1 MKNASLTL
9 PTKYIHQAPESW
21 SSFLVKLLLRIY
33 NRKNRLQHKLSG
45 PTMPSQPAPIPPK
58 LLQKLHISQDEVQGR
73 QVYKITHPQKK
84 SPKVVLYLHGGA
96 YVNNLIKPHWDLIRA
111 LVELTGAT
119 FIIPDYPLAP
129 QHQYPAVYAML
140 DEIYADLSQQVAP
153 YDLVLMGDSAGAAL
167 VLGFAQQLV
176 VQQKPQ
182 PSQLVLLA
190 PWLDVSMANPAAAT
204 LEKTDPMLSI
214 QGLRSAGLAY
224 AGSPEA
230 TLLPQVSPLY
240 GQLTG
245 LAPMAIFIGTHDLLW
260 ADVQRLRELLDKAR
274 TPYRYWEY
282 PKMTHVWMA
291 VTFMPEA
298 QHALREIAQLL
309 NDA

>member
-1 MKNASLTL
+1 
-9 PTKYIHQAPESW
+9 
-21 SSFLVKLLLRIY
+21 
-33 NRKNRLQHKLSG
+33 
-45 PTMPSQPAPIPPK
+45 MPSQPAPIPPK

-84 SPKVVLYLHGGA
+84 SSKVILYLHGGA
-96 YVNNLIKPHWDLIRA
+96 YVNNLLKPHWDLIGK

-119 FIIPDYPLAP
+119 CIVPDYPLAP

-140 DEIYADLSQQVAP
+140 DEIYADLGQQFAP
-153 YDLVLMGDSAGAAL
+153 ENCVLMGDSAGAAL
-167 VLGFAQQLV
+167 ALGFAQQLV
-176 VQQKPQ
+176 AQLKPQ
-182 PSQLVLLA
+182 PAQLILLA
-190 PWLDVSMANPAAAT
+190 PWLDVSMTNPALVA
-204 LEKTDPMLSI
+204 LEKTDPMLSV

-230 TLLPQVSPLY
+230 TTLAPVSPLY
-240 GQLTG
+240 GSLEG

-260 ADVQRLRELLDKAR
+260 ADVQRLRELLDKAGVS
-274 TPYRYWEY
+274 YRYWEY
-282 PKMTHVWMA
+282 PKMIHVWMA